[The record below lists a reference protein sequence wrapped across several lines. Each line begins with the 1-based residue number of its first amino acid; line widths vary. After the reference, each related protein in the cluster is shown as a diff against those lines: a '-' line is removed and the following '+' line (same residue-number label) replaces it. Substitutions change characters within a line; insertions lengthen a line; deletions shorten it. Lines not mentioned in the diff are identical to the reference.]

1 MNVRFPG
8 QLSIITGETGAGKS
22 IFLEALGLALG
33 NRADL
38 SSLRNRERK
47 CIVEAEFDATELDL
61 RAFFEAQDLEYQDV
75 LSLRREISADGK
87 SRCFIN
93 DSLVSL
99 AALKSLAEQLVD
111 VHSQH
116 QTLQLNKGHFQ
127 LGLLDAFAANRKL
140 LDQYGALYKENMA
153 LKKKLKELEEAEVQS
168 RKDRD
173 YFEFQYN
180 ELMETELKQGRLQ
193 DLEEKSLALENAGFI
208 LQQLHL
214 ATEALNGNE
223 QALLAKLG
231 QIRQQLTQLSKYG
244 DLYKDLAGRLESA
257 RIELNDIAA
266 ELRIQEEQ
274 VNVDPEKLLELNG
287 QLDQLNRLLKK
298 HGLSTEEELI
308 RLREDLG
315 ARLEAMQSLEGE
327 ILAIRKQ
334 VEQKDKSLIK
344 LASELSKSR
353 QGVCAEIEKRVRLML
368 QELGMPS
375 AQFLLKLEELAE
387 TGPQGRDAVQVL
399 FSANKGEPAAELH
412 KIASGGELSR
422 LMLCLKALLAEK
434 KNLPCMV
441 FDEIDTGVS
450 GEVADRIGSILNNM
464 GKHMQVISITHLP
477 QIASKGKHHLWVYKK
492 EGEEKTLSHIKEL
505 SKEER
510 TVEIA
515 KMLSTGKPTESAI
528 KNALDL
534 LKAN

>member
-1 MNVRFPG
+1 MRFPG

-38 SSLRNRERK
+38 SSLRNRYKK
-47 CIVEAEFDATELDL
+47 CIVEAEFDLADLDL
-61 RAFFEAQDLEYQDV
+61 QSFFEAQDLDYQES

-87 SRCFIN
+87 SRCFVN

-99 AALKSLAEQLVD
+99 AVLKSLSEQLVD

-116 QTLQLNKGHFQ
+116 QTLQLNKGNFQ

-140 LDQYGALYKENMA
+140 LEQYSAAYKESLS
-153 LKKKLKELEEAEVQS
+153 LKKKLKELEEAELQS

-173 YFEFQYN
+173 YYEFQYK
-180 ELMETELKQGRLQ
+180 ELSETELKPGMLQ

-208 LQQLHL
+208 LQQLQS
-214 ATEALNGNE
+214 ASRALNGDE
-223 QALLAKLG
+223 QALLAKLA
-231 QIRQQLTQLSKYG
+231 QVKQQVLHLSKFG
-244 DLYKDLAGRLESA
+244 EVYKDLAARLESL
-257 RIELNDIAA
+257 RIELKDISS
-266 ELRIQEEQ
+266 ELESQEEQ
-274 VNVDPEKLLELNG
+274 VRVDPEKLQELNG

-298 HGLSTEEELI
+298 HGLNTEEDLI
-308 RLREDLG
+308 RLREELG
-315 ARLEAMQSLEGE
+315 TRLESMQSLEGE
-327 ILAIRKQ
+327 ILQIRKQ
-334 VEQKDKSLIK
+334 IEQKDKALNK
-344 LASELSKSR
+344 LASELSKTR
-353 QGVCAEIEKRVRLML
+353 QAVCPDIEKRVQAML

-375 AQFLLKLEELAE
+375 AQFRVKLEVLAE
-387 TGPQGRDAVQVL
+387 AGPLGMDAVHFL

-450 GEVADRIGSILNNM
+450 GEVADRIGTILNNM